1 MRRLGRVDADSP
13 VRVQR
18 ADSVLNPLDRDRL
31 SSLWVRRVL
40 GAHEHVVAVHGNDRV
55 RLAGDRRDCLP
66 DEAFEARPRVH
77 RYRRSH
83 ARERNATA
91 TRSQVAVELGAALEL
106 E

>member
-40 GAHEHVVAVHGNDRV
+40 GAHEHVVAAHGNDRV